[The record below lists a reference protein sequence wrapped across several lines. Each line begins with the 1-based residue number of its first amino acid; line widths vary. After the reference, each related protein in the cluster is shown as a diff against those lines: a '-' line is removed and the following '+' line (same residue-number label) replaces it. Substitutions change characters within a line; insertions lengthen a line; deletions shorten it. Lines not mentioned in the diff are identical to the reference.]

1 MASSNLIQN
10 EEIIHC
16 DVAVVGSGPAGQ
28 RAAMECGREG
38 LDTVIIDRRNQK
50 VGGVSLHV
58 GTIPSK
64 TLREAVLHLIGYRH
78 KHLYGDGYKVRQ
90 HICLKDLTERV
101 ELTLKRELAV
111 LESQFMAAGVKVRY
125 GEACFLDP
133 HTLEI
138 HNRMKKSRIV
148 VKAKHIVLA
157 PGTVPRHPEDIDF
170 DYQVIFDSNFV
181 FSHKSRIGE
190 LPKTLIVVGAGVIG
204 TEYAAMFAAL
214 GCRVTL
220 VDRHDHILPYLDGDI
235 RRLLLSEMEK
245 MGVTMVLGRGY
256 RVIRRLENGKG
267 MVETDTGEIL
277 TADAVLVSL
286 GRVPCVERLNLPAA
300 GVELG
305 ERPVIKVDGDF
316 RTTASH
322 IFAAG
327 DVIGP
332 PALASTSAEQGRVAG
347 RNVLGY
353 TVRDHRPD
361 LFPFAIYSIPEAS
374 FIGSTEEDL
383 VKKKVPFVK
392 GLARYREVSKAT
404 IRGGS
409 VGMLKL
415 LFSPDSWKLLGVHV
429 VGDQAAELVH
439 IGQVVM
445 SLGGRVDYFVHN
457 VFNYPTWAEA
467 YRVAALDGL
476 SRLNVPSHLDGN
488 EMGGA

>member
-1 MASSNLIQN
+1 
-10 EEIIHC
+10 
-16 DVAVVGSGPAGQ
+16 
-28 RAAMECGREG
+28 MECAREG
-38 LDTVIIDRRNQK
+38 RDTVIIDRRNLK

-78 KHLYGDGYKVRQ
+78 KHLYGDEYKVRQ
-90 HICLKDLTERV
+90 HICLRDLTERV

-111 LESQFMAAGVKVRY
+111 LESQFMAAGVNIRY
-125 GEACFLDP
+125 GEARFVDP
-133 HTLEI
+133 YTLEI
-138 HNRMKKSRIV
+138 HNRVDESRALV
-148 VKAKHIVLA
+148 QADHIVLA
-157 PGTVPRHPEDIDF
+157 TGTVPLHPDDIPF

-181 FSHKSRIGE
+181 FSHKSRINE
-190 LPKTLIVVGAGVIG
+190 LPRSLIVVGAGVIG

-220 VDRHDHILPYLDGDI
+220 VDRHTRILPYLDGDI
-235 RRLLLSEMEK
+235 NRLLLSEMEK
-245 MGVTMVLGRGY
+245 MGVTMALGRGY
-256 RVIRRLENGKG
+256 RSIRRMDNGKG
-267 MVETDTGEIL
+267 LVEIDDGENL
-277 TADAVLVSL
+277 TADAVLFAL
-286 GRVPCVERLNLPAA
+286 GRLPCVERLNLPAA

-305 ERPVIKVDGDF
+305 KRPVIKVDENF
-316 RTTASH
+316 RTSAQH

-353 TVRDHRPD
+353 TVRDHRPE

-374 FIGSTEEDL
+374 LIGSTEEQL
-383 VKKKVPFVK
+383 VKKEIPFVK
-392 GLARYREVSKAT
+392 GIARYHEVSKAT
-404 IRGGS
+404 IKGGS

-415 LFSPDSWKLLGVHV
+415 LFSPDDWKLLGIHV
-429 VGDQAAELVH
+429 VGDQAAELIH
-439 IGQVVM
+439 IGQAVM

-467 YRVAALDGL
+467 YRAAALDGL
-476 SRLNVPSHLDGN
+476 ARLQVPSHLDGN

>member
-1 MASSNLIQN
+1 MMDSNGTKN
-10 EEIIHC
+10 GEIIYC
-16 DVAVVGSGPAGQ
+16 EVAVVGSGPAGQ

-38 LDTVIIDRRNQK
+38 RDTVIIDRRNLK

-78 KHLYGDGYKVRQ
+78 KHLYGDKYQVRQ

-125 GEACFLDP
+125 GEARFVDP
-133 HTLEI
+133 HTVEI
-138 HNRMKKSRIV
+138 HNRMDKSRILL
-148 VKAKHIVLA
+148 KADQFVLA

-170 DYQVIFDSNFV
+170 DYETIFDSNFV
-181 FSHKSRIGE
+181 FSHKSHISE
-190 LPKTLIVVGAGVIG
+190 LPKSLIVVGAGVIG

-235 RRLLLSEMEK
+235 KRLLLSEMEK
-245 MGVTMVLGRGY
+245 MGVSMVLGRGY
-256 RVIRRLENGKG
+256 RSIRRLENGKG
-267 MVETDTGEIL
+267 MVETDTGKKL

-300 GVELG
+300 GVDLG
-305 ERPVIKVDGDF
+305 KRPVIKVDENF
-316 RTTASH
+316 RTTAPH

-332 PALASTSAEQGRVAG
+332 PALASTSAEQGRIAG

-353 TVRDHRPD
+353 TVRDHRPE

-374 FIGSTEEDL
+374 LIGSTEEQL
-383 VKKKVPFVK
+383 VRKAIPFVK
-392 GLARYREVSKAT
+392 GVARYREVSKAT
-404 IRGGS
+404 IKGGS

-415 LFSPDSWKLLGVHV
+415 LFSPDDWKLLGIHV
-429 VGDQAAELVH
+429 VGDQAAELIH
-439 IGQVVM
+439 IGQAVM
-445 SLGGRVDYFVHN
+445 SLGGRADYFVHN

>member
-1 MASSNLIQN
+1 MSDSDLIQN
-10 EEIIHC
+10 RKIIRC

-38 LDTVIIDRRNQK
+38 LDTVIIDRRNRK

-78 KHLYGDGYKVRQ
+78 KHLYGDQYQVRQ

-111 LESQFMAAGVKVRY
+111 LESQFMAAGVKVLY
-125 GEACFLDP
+125 GEACFADS

-138 HNRMKKSRIV
+138 HNRIKKSRTIV
-148 VKAKHIVLA
+148 EAKQIVLA

-181 FSHKSRIGE
+181 FSHKSCIRE
-190 LPKTLIVVGAGVIG
+190 LPKSLIVVGAGVIG

-267 MVETDTGEIL
+267 MVETDTGETL

-286 GRVPCVERLNLPAA
+286 GRVPCVERLDLPAS
-300 GVELG
+300 VKLG
-305 ERPVIKVDGDF
+305 ERSVIRVDDGF

-353 TVRDHRPD
+353 AVRDHRPE

-383 VKKKVPFVK
+383 VKKRIPFVK

-404 IRGGS
+404 IKGGS

-415 LFSPDSWKLLGVHV
+415 LFAPDSWKILGVHV
-429 VGDQAAELVH
+429 VGDQAAELIH
-439 IGQVVM
+439 IGQAVM

-476 SRLNVPSHLDGN
+476 ARLNVPSRLDGSG
-488 EMGGA
+488 MGGA

>member
-1 MASSNLIQN
+1 MGDNIQK
-10 EEIIHC
+10 EKTTIHC

-38 LDTVIIDRRNQK
+38 LDTIVIDRRNLK

-78 KHLYGDGYKVRQ
+78 RHLYGNGYKVRQ

-111 LESQFMAAGVKVRY
+111 LESQFMAAGVKIRY
-125 GEACFLDP
+125 GEARFVDP

-138 HNRMKKSRIV
+138 HNRIDESLLTV
-148 VKAKHIVLA
+148 HADQIVLA
-157 PGTVPRHPEDIDF
+157 PGTVPRHPDDISF
-170 DYQVIFDSNFV
+170 DYEVVFDSNFV
-181 FSHKSRIGE
+181 FSHKSRINE
-190 LPKTLIVVGAGVIG
+190 LPKSLIVVGAGVIG

-220 VDRHDHILPYLDGDI
+220 VDRHTRILPYLDGDI
-235 RRLLLSEMEK
+235 NRLLLSEMEK
-245 MGVTMVLGRGY
+245 MGVTMALGRGY
-256 RVIRRLENGKG
+256 RAIGRTKDGKG
-267 MVETDTGEIL
+267 RVETDTGEIL
-277 TADAVLVSL
+277 AADAVLVSL
-286 GRVPCVERLNLPAA
+286 GRVPCVERLNLPVA
-300 GVELG
+300 GVELDK
-305 ERPVIKVDGDF
+305 RPTIKVDDNF
-316 RTTASH
+316 RTSAPH

-353 TVRDHRPD
+353 TVRDHRPE
-361 LFPFAIYSIPEAS
+361 LSPFAIYSIPEAS
-374 FIGSTEEDL
+374 LIGSTEEQL
-383 VKKKVPFVK
+383 VKKDVPFVK
-392 GLARYREVSKAT
+392 GIARYQEVSKAT
-404 IRGGS
+404 IKGGS

-415 LFSPDSWKLLGVHV
+415 LFSPDDWKLLGIHV
-429 VGDQAAELVH
+429 VGDQAAELIH
-439 IGQVVM
+439 IGQAVM

-476 SRLNVPSHLDGN
+476 ARLRVPSHLDGSGT
-488 EMGGA
+488 GGA

>member
-1 MASSNLIQN
+1 MADNNGAKNQK
-10 EEIIHC
+10 IIHC

-38 LDTVIIDRRNQK
+38 LNTVIIDRRNLK

-78 KHLYGDGYKVRQ
+78 KHLYGSEYKVQQ
-90 HICLKDLTERV
+90 HICLKDLTQRV

-111 LESQFMAAGVKVRY
+111 LESQFMAAGVTVRY
-125 GEACFLDP
+125 GEACFVDP

-138 HNRMKKSRIV
+138 HNRMDESRILL
-148 VKAKHIVLA
+148 KADQFVLA
-157 PGTVPRHPEDIDF
+157 PGTVPRHPEDISF
-170 DYQVIFDSNFV
+170 DYEVIFDSNFV
-181 FSHKSRIGE
+181 FSHKSRIKE
-190 LPKTLIVVGAGVIG
+190 LPKSLIVVGAGVIG

-214 GCRVTL
+214 GCKVTL
-220 VDRHDHILPYLDGDI
+220 VDHHEQILPYLDGDI
-235 RRLLLSEMEK
+235 NRLLLSEMEK

-256 RVIRRLENGKG
+256 RSIRRTKDGKG
-267 MVETDTGEIL
+267 MVETDTGEEL

-286 GRVPCVERLNLPAA
+286 GRVPCVDRLNLPAA
-300 GVELG
+300 GVELAN
-305 ERPVIKVDGDF
+305 RPTIKVDENF
-316 RTTASH
+316 RTTAPH

-353 TVRDHRPD
+353 TVRDHRPE
-361 LFPFAIYSIPEAS
+361 LFPFALYSIPETS
-374 FIGSTEEDL
+374 LIGSTEEQL
-383 VKKKVPFVK
+383 VKQNIPFVK
-392 GLARYREVSKAT
+392 GIALYQDVSKAT
-404 IRGGS
+404 IKGGS

-415 LFSPDSWKLLGVHV
+415 LFSPDDWKLLGIHV
-429 VGDQAAELVH
+429 VGDQAAELIH
-439 IGQVVM
+439 IGQAVM

-476 SRLNVPSHLDGN
+476 SRLKVPSHLDGN